1 MGPPPPPAAGGGAAR
16 RGSGCRARNS
26 QACQGGAG
34 CERGAAEEASCDRR
48 VLARVMHAW
57 LSSHPPAPTSCR
69 LPVAFLPS
77 SRILPELARGGL
89 HPKPPHSQLPPS
101 RASFHLQVEKKE
113 KLSSEAAGRQPQPPS
128 RALASP
134 SPLLHRVRARRSHG
148 PPSSLAPPGHLLPTP
163 KALCERHLPWET
175 LGLSQQP
182 AGNQPAPEKGDV
194 GVKVAVRT
202 GLTGRKASPGHPW
215 PLRTVTVL
223 WGGGA
228 HSCPASS
235 LQSPW

>member
-1 MGPPPPPAAGGGAAR
+1 MTRYGPIPHTRKLTLRVRGSLRLHKVLPPPPPAAGGLGARPVSSCCLVVPSMSSLRSRPSELQKCPSVPTARALGWSQSRRETTPYVTSSQAPAPVGPPPPPAARGGAAR

-89 HPKPPHSQLPPS
+89 HPRPPRPQLPPS
-101 RASFHLQVEKKE
+101 RASFHL
-113 KLSSEAAGRQPQPPS
+113 
-128 RALASP
+128 
-134 SPLLHRVRARRSHG
+134 
-148 PPSSLAPPGHLLPTP
+148 
-163 KALCERHLPWET
+163 
-175 LGLSQQP
+175 
-182 AGNQPAPEKGDV
+182 
-194 GVKVAVRT
+194 
-202 GLTGRKASPGHPW
+202 
-215 PLRTVTVL
+215 
-223 WGGGA
+223 
-228 HSCPASS
+228 
-235 LQSPW
+235 